1 MLKQRLEWYKRKQVD
16 VQDRIEI
23 EREKIP
29 MDKKEA
35 KHELIPIKEEKRA
48 VLEKRRGVRV
58 EVANLN
64 ERVEEKNIILQVVVD
79 RVEELRRR
87 KAELLNERKRKF
99 EVDLLERI

>member
-1 MLKQRLEWYKRKQVD
+1 M
-16 VQDRIEI
+16 
-23 EREKIP
+23 
-29 MDKKEA
+29 
-35 KHELIPIKEEKRA
+35 
-48 VLEKRRGVRV
+48 
-58 EVANLN
+58 N